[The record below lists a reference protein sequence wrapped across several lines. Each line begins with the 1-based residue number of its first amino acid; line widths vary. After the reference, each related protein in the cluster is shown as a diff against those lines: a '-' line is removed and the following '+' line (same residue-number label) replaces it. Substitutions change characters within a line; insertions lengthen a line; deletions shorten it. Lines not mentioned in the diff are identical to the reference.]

1 MNILNAD
8 ISDFIVSDGLLIDV
22 RSPEEYYK
30 GHMPNS
36 INIPL
41 FNDIERSIVGKKY
54 KVSGRKHAVLA
65 GLSIIEKKLNKLIED
80 LSSANEKNILINNEK
95 FNKNKILKIYCARGG
110 MRSQSISWLLQKMRI
125 KTVTLKGGYKSY
137 RNYVLK
143 MFSLKKN
150 YVIIGGKTGTGKT
163 RILNLLREHGSQTV
177 DLEDLA
183 NHRGSSFGGLGM
195 KSQPSNEQFENL
207 IADKLKKFNK
217 RETIYLEAESA
228 NIGKCRIPFELFKR
242 IKESP
247 RIEIINSK
255 ENRIKELINTYSK
268 YPSRDLIESVEKIS
282 RRLGPQ
288 RTKSAKESIEKKD
301 WVGVCEAVLD
311 YYDKCYEYELINNER
326 DIKYL
331 NLEDKDEELIV
342 FSIINIMN

>member
-1 MNILNAD
+1 MNIINSD
-8 ISDFIVSDGLLIDV
+8 ISDFIVSDGLIIDV

-41 FNDIERSIVGKKY
+41 FNDIERAIVGKKY
-54 KVSGRKHAVLA
+54 KVSGRKHAVLE
-65 GLSIIEKKLNKLIED
+65 GLSIIEKKLNQLIED
-80 LSSANEKNILINNEK
+80 LSSANEKNNLINNEET
-95 FNKNKILKIYCARGG
+95 NEDKILKIYCARGG
-110 MRSQSISWLLQKMRI
+110 MRSQSISWLLHKMRV
-125 KTVTLKGGYKSY
+125 KAVTLKGGYKSY
-137 RNYVLK
+137 RNYVLN
-143 MFSLKKN
+143 MFLMKTN
-150 YVIIGGKTGTGKT
+150 YMIIGGKTGTGKT
-163 RILNLLREHGSQTV
+163 RILNILKEHGYQTI
-177 DLEDLA
+177 DLEHLA

-207 IADKLKKFNK
+207 IADELKKFNK
-217 RETIYLEAESA
+217 KETIYLEAESA

-242 IKESP
+242 MKESP

-268 YPSRDLIESVEKIS
+268 YPSIELIESVEKIS

-288 RTKSAKESIEKKD
+288 RTKSAKESIDKKD
-301 WVGVCEAVLD
+301 WEGVCEAVLD
-311 YYDKCYEYELINNER
+311 YYDKCYEYELINSDR
-326 DIKYL
+326 DVKYI
-331 NLEDKDEELIV
+331 NLKDKGEELIV